1 MYKKNKLYSFS
12 ISKEEKYAIDQL
24 RSNGINVSS
33 FLRRELRRFA
43 EGLIL
48 RNNNHLTG
56 GIYKWIVLRPKDWKN
71 LNFFSSLGLLDAE
84 PIV

>member
-1 MYKKNKLYSFS
+1 MYKMDKVYSFHVS
-12 ISKEEKYAIDQL
+12 IEERNAINEL
-24 RSNGINVSS
+24 RKNGINVSS

-56 GIYKWIVLRPKDWKN
+56 GIYK
-71 LNFFSSLGLLDAE
+71 
-84 PIV
+84 

>member
-1 MYKKNKLYSFS
+1 MDKVYSFHVS
-12 ISKEEKYAIDQL
+12 IEERNAINEL
-24 RSNGINVSS
+24 RKNGINVSS

-56 GIYKWIVLRPKDWKN
+56 GIYK
-71 LNFFSSLGLLDAE
+71 
-84 PIV
+84 